1 MPCPPGTVFDETIN
15 ACIIKRWDI
24 KFYLMLIKGT
34 FLLVLCSSN
43 NVNLLGSLNTENDQ
57 LYTHFDTCTQI
68 DLLLL
73 WAISNFTNHKAYT
86 EYINKPL
93 FREKYHIYKS
103 CLPFNEIFGI
113 QTGIPEENNGSV
125 AKAWQTLSHDVV
137 SSTPHNTDR
146 NRTHNFSG
154 NSHWWNWWIK
164 SSNNAITLTMVDFSL
179 CE

>member
-1 MPCPPGTVFDETIN
+1 MPCPPGTVFDETTN

-43 NVNLLGSLNTENDQ
+43 NLNLLGTLNTENDQ

-68 DLLLL
+68 DFLLL

-113 QTGIPEENNGSV
+113 KTGIPEKKQRICGKCLTNVISWCCIEY
-125 AKAWQTLSHDVV
+125 
-137 SSTPHNTDR
+137 TPQHGQK
-146 NRTHNFSG
+146 S
-154 NSHWWNWWIK
+154 NSQ
-164 SSNNAITLTMVDFSL
+164 F
-179 CE
+179 